1 MNDQKITSI
10 ETSNPAVIK
19 MTELTTPLGIMYAGA
34 TEDGVCLLEFTNRI
48 RLEQEI
54 KGLKDALQG
63 GIQNG
68 RNVHLDQL
76 EVELQ
81 EYFEGK
87 RKVFSVPL
95 HTPGSE
101 FEKSVWKKL
110 QEIPYGRTWSYKE
123 QSLAMNNPK
132 AIRAIAA
139 TNGRNRIAIVIP
151 CHRVIGSDGSMTG
164 YAAGV
169 ERKKWLL
176 RFERSN
182 SETPVGELPFVN
194 V

>member
-1 MNDQKITSI
+1 M
-10 ETSNPAVIK
+10 
-19 MTELTTPLGIMYAGA
+19 
-34 TEDGVCLLEFTNRI
+34 
-48 RLEQEI
+48 
-54 KGLKDALQG
+54 
-63 GIQNG
+63 
-68 RNVHLDQL
+68 
-76 EVELQ
+76 
-81 EYFEGK
+81 
-87 RKVFSVPL
+87 
-95 HTPGSE
+95 
-101 FEKSVWKKL
+101 
-110 QEIPYGRTWSYKE
+110 
-123 QSLAMNNPK
+123 AMNNLK

-194 V
+194 E